1 VCVGAL
7 GAQVLARVSLVRYL
21 NTGIIALSDNQTAEF
36 FVTLDDTRG
45 GAPANVL
52 MQFLDDQGVA
62 VARREVVL
70 RPGQSASLE
79 TSGPGFV
86 RGHAE
91 LMETTSLFTQRRAVV
106 GSATVLNLTTRE
118 RDPSCSVDESGSR
131 DAGRQ

>member
-1 VCVGAL
+1 VD
-7 GAQVLARVSLVRYL
+7 RVSQVRYL
-21 NTGIIALSDNQTAEF
+21 NTGIFALSNNQTSEF
-36 FVTLDDTRG
+36 FVTLDDAKG

-52 MQFLDDQGVA
+52 MQFLDDQGVV

-79 TSGPGFV
+79 TSGPGFF

-106 GSATVLNLTTRE
+106 GSVAVLDLTTRE
-118 RDPSCSVDESGSR
+118 RDPVCSVDEGGSSS
-131 DAGRQ
+131 AGKN